1 MRANRTALLKADKK
15 TEIKIVSRKIPEK
28 QSEANCVFAKNDFPE
43 CDIAPDR
50 LAFLAKK
57 QNADRRGGILD
68 FLFPLKGNAMI

>member
-15 TEIKIVSRKIPEK
+15 QKSKSFPGKFQKK

-50 LAFLAKK
+50 LAFLAKNRTRIDVAAYLIFCFRQK
-57 QNADRRGGILD
+57 ETL
-68 FLFPLKGNAMI
+68 

>member
-43 CDIAPDR
+43 CEIAPDR
-50 LAFLAKK
+50 LAFLAKNK
-57 QNADRRGGILD
+57 TRIDVAAYLIL
-68 FLFPLKGNAMI
+68 LFPSKGNAMI